1 MKSYLI
7 TTGTLFGL
15 LAMAHLLRTI
25 AERERLVEAWFVVEG
40 PGIGIVAGALCLWAV
55 RLLRRPTRP

>member
-15 LAMAHLLRTI
+15 LAVAHLLRTI
-25 AERERLVEAWFVVEG
+25 AERGRLVDAWFVVEG
-40 PGIGIVAGALCLWAV
+40 PGIGVVSGALCVWAF
-55 RLLRRPTRP
+55 RLLRRSTRP